1 MRLARLLSKYATVNH
16 VFMLWDIFPLRRCEF
31 EIHVFSGHSS
41 LQGCESKRYPGKA
54 PFR

>member
-16 VFMLWDIFPLRRCEF
+16 FFMLWDIFPLRRSGF
-31 EIHVFSGHSS
+31 EIHVFSGHVS
-41 LQGCESKRYPGKA
+41 LQGCESKRHPRKV